1 MAIFHEGM
9 LKLGMHK
16 GRSDMKASKGG
27 DKMFGKQHGGGEGV
41 HTKLI
46 SSAMSGKMAPKFS
59 ETASKGK
66 TKKLAGKSY

>member
-1 MAIFHEGM
+1 MSTHWEGFV
-9 LKLGMHK
+9 KQGMHK

-27 DKMFGKQHGGGEGV
+27 HKEFGKAHGGGEGV

-66 TKKLAGKSY
+66 TKKMGR